1 MRFLVISDTH
11 GNLTK
16 ALEVYKALEGIDAII
31 HLGDY
36 IKDAEE
42 LGEQLNVDV
51 IAVKGNMDGSYD
63 DNDYKILET
72 ECGKLYLSH
81 GHMEDVK
88 MKLTNIYYR
97 AMEKDCV
104 AALFG
109 HTHKAV
115 FEDLNGMYLINPGSL
130 SHPADGSKGTY
141 FILETS
147 KEGLKGFI
155 RHHENLALDTAS
167 ASKVAEAATA
177 QIAGA
182 KAAQIAE
189 AKTVATAE
197 AKPATTTETKTKST
211 ANSKVQGG
219 YLRGLLNYSDRF

>member
-11 GNLTK
+11 GNITK
-16 ALEVYKALEGIDAII
+16 ALEVYRALDGIDAII

-42 LGEQLNVDV
+42 LGQQLNVDI
-51 IAVKGNMDGSYD
+51 IAVKGNMDGSYE
-63 DNDYKILET
+63 DNDFRILDT

-97 AMEKDCV
+97 AMEQNCI

-130 SHPADGSKGTY
+130 SRPADGSKGTY

-147 KEGLKGFI
+147 KDGLKGFI
-155 RHHENLALDTAS
+155 KHHENLALDTAKKEAVAVASNECGATPTAETAS
-167 ASKVAEAATA
+167 ATNTT
-177 QIAGA
+177 A
-182 KAAQIAE
+182 KAA
-189 AKTVATAE
+189 
-197 AKPATTTETKTKST
+197 ST
-211 ANSKVQGG
+211 SKVQGG